1 MIRLN
6 ISTVTVFVVCLFV
19 FLVVVILQ
27 INFYSTTIKTL
38 NSENA
43 DIPARYL
50 TNCFIWIF
58 TVLDSCS
65 MSKITHSLISL
76 VPLIHY
82 GLLETCWIELRNN
95 LF

>member
-6 ISTVTVFVVCLFV
+6 MSTVTVFVVV
-19 FLVVVILQ
+19 FVVVILQ
-27 INFYSTTIKTL
+27 INLYSTTIKTL

-43 DIPARYL
+43 DMSARYL

-82 GLLETCWIELRNN
+82 GLLETCWIELRNS